1 MFPNDVPYG
10 SKYLSLLCVGT
21 EVVQV
26 CDCSTVCSWLLAPG
40 HKARAILSVCC
51 VLVFNK

>member
-10 SKYLSLLCVGT
+10 SKYLLLLCVGT
-21 EVVQV
+21 ELVQV

-40 HKARAILSVCC
+40 HKARAILTVC
-51 VLVFNK
+51 